1 LTNSAFWQQGEVQ
14 SGRASVRTSVPEW
27 SHHQTVLVPPE
38 VLEMR
43 LRLGFIPGDH
53 HGRWQL
59 EVLDPGSNELLAL
72 YSRPHFPLSLTDE
85 ALGEVGRRI
94 GVLLEN
100 YLNPD
105 PFP

>member
-1 LTNSAFWQQGEVQ
+1 MTTNGFWQQGEIQ
-14 SGRASVRTSVPEW
+14 SGRVSARTSDLEW

-38 VLEMR
+38 ILEIR

-72 YSRPHFPLSLTDE
+72 YSRPHFGLSQTDD
-85 ALGEVGRRI
+85 ALREVGERL
-94 GVLLEN
+94 GALLQD
-100 YLNPD
+100 YLDPD

>member
-1 LTNSAFWQQGEVQ
+1 LTNSSFWQQGEIQ
-14 SGRASVRTSVPEW
+14 AGRPSARRHDLGVD
-27 SHHQTVLVPPE
+27 HHQTVLVPPE
-38 VLEMR
+38 ILEVR

-59 EVLDPGSNELLAL
+59 EVVDPGSNELLAM
-72 YSRPHFPLSLTDE
+72 YSCPHFALSTIDQTLS
-85 ALGEVGRRI
+85 GVGNRLA
-94 GVLLEN
+94 VLLED